1 MVNIIRKC
9 LKCDDVIY
17 RFKKGERP
25 SQMVLGCEMWLH
37 LLVCDREAFDEHLMR
52 AWNQ

>member
-9 LKCDDVIY
+9 LKCGEVIY

-25 SQMVLGCEMWLH
+25 SDILLGADMWLH
-37 LLVCDREAFDEHLMR
+37 LLVCDRDKYDALLLEAF
-52 AWNQ
+52 N